1 MNYDKF
7 DLTDEEFK
15 EGISNFFTQL
25 LIEAKEQKPDAKCMA
40 DFSSKHPTISY
51 LVGQAGCGKTTLR
64 KYIRDEKYGKEG
76 ECVVELDADKL
87 AAFHKHYEEL
97 LKLHPDD
104 FYKVTR
110 KFVKPGNEI
119 VHKTVIDNK
128 LNVVKE
134 KVMHRGEADYKELS
148 QFKNGGYDIDIN
160 IIAID
165 GSESF
170 LCCIERDIDLIK
182 NGFDPRRVTKA
193 DHDRMY
199 TPFIEELREFANRGI
214 CDSINIYGRGKKIGE
229 PELLFSTSVKSE
241 QGLDVE
247 GSIKALERERNRT
260 HGEIL
265 ANPSAY
271 FNRIRIAR
279 ENIDVYVAD
288 DKLKDE
294 YNTQLSELQSEIE
307 RELSLNRSR

>member
-1 MNYDKF
+1 M
-7 DLTDEEFK
+7 
-15 EGISNFFTQL
+15 
-25 LIEAKEQKPDAKCMA
+25 
-40 DFSSKHPTISY
+40 
-51 LVGQAGCGKTTLR
+51 
-64 KYIRDEKYGKEG
+64 
-76 ECVVELDADKL
+76 
-87 AAFHKHYEEL
+87 
-97 LKLHPDD
+97 
-104 FYKVTR
+104 
-110 KFVKPGNEI
+110 
-119 VHKTVIDNK
+119 
-128 LNVVKE
+128 
-134 KVMHRGEADYKELS
+134 
-148 QFKNGGYDIDIN
+148 
-160 IIAID
+160 
-165 GSESF
+165 
-170 LCCIERDIDLIK
+170 CCIERDIDLIK

-260 HGEIL
+260 HEEIL